1 MRFYRS
7 KVLHF
12 WRTQPGEKLKLS
24 AQAVWMLWRPT
35 PGTEG
40 TDSTGRVSTVARKV
54 CEPIYIL
61 ALYVLAIAGL
71 GRLPRR
77 YRVLTILLLAYS
89 TLMAMIFAGTMRYSA
104 PWNFLLCVPAA
115 LGLHRLDGARRRWS
129 AGRRATA

>member
-35 PGTEG
+35 PTDEGDGSGT
-40 TDSTGRVSTVARKV
+40 RVSDLARKV
-54 CEPIYIL
+54 FEPAYIL
-61 ALYVLAIAGL
+61 TLYVLAVAGL

-77 YRVLTILLLAYS
+77 YVVLTLLLLAYG
-89 TLMAMIFAGTMRYSA
+89 TLMAMVFAGTMRYSA
-104 PWNFLLCVPAA
+104 PWNFLLCIPAA
-115 LGLHRLDGARRRWS
+115 FGAVRLWNAVRAPGAPR
-129 AGRRATA
+129 TAP